1 MATSDSLKRS
11 TESFRFLVEQ
21 LPPAK
26 RELFD
31 QCNNATSLLFGIE
44 SLDLIK
50 YHDVNTKRIK
60 WFVELLQP
68 FSSAMDVLCQLDP
81 IHFATVWGG
90 LRVIIQVCAPLGT
103 CHVGGNYGAD
113 RSSLLTTLR
122 DSLTSSWR
130 VWIDCPLRC
139 PSSRKSRTN
148 AWSQAPTDSGVYWRM
163 SSRISCSI

>member
-31 QCNNATSLLFGIE
+31 QCNNATSLLYGIE

-90 LRVIIQVCAPLGT
+90 LRVIIQVCAPLGI
-103 CHVGGNYGAD
+103 
-113 RSSLLTTLR
+113 LLR
-122 DSLTSSWR
+122 WR
-130 VWIDCPLRC
+130 KL
-139 PSSRKSRTN
+139 
-148 AWSQAPTDSGVYWRM
+148 WR
-163 SSRISCSI
+163 